1 VLGIGI
7 IPSGRHIAIFSAE
20 NISRHSP
27 ASLRYINQMIL
38 SRLEMRPDG
47 YLVHLVVS
55 EGRHWR
61 TFDQRFVGNGLDGNG
76 FAFYQPIKMHDD
88 ALWIDATDLMKK
100 GLVP

>member
-47 YLVHLVVS
+47 YLVDSGTHYILWFQKGGIGEHLIS
-55 EGRHWR
+55 
-61 TFDQRFVGNGLDGNG
+61 
-76 FAFYQPIKMHDD
+76 
-88 ALWIDATDLMKK
+88 DL
-100 GLVP
+100 